1 METCNI
7 AELENGLKKIEN
19 EVSNVRRKIQ
29 TYKNKSKKYPLNK
42 SRRGRF
48 LLSEPPI
55 KLSIKKS
62 DKKTTVKPLYP
73 PPLNRIGGKT
83 RKRKTKKRR

>member
-7 AELENGLKKIEN
+7 VEIENGLKKIEN
-19 EVSNVRRKIQ
+19 EVNNVRRKLQ
-29 TYKNKSKKYPLNK
+29 TRKTKSKKYPLNK

-55 KLSIKKS
+55 KKS
-62 DKKTTVKPLYP
+62 DKTTTAKPLYP
-73 PPLNRIGGKT
+73 SPLNRIGGKT
-83 RKRKTKKRR
+83 RKRRTRKQR